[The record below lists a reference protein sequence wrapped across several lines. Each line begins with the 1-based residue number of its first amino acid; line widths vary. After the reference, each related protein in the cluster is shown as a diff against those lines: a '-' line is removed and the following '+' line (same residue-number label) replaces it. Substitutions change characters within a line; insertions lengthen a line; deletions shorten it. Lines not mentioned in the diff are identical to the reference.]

1 MVETKAFWTGSCN
14 LGDVCFHNA
23 MIPTYEEKHLQN
35 QINSIWDDFK
45 KMYPE
50 SYNGTL
56 VNLEAI
62 EHEEELENQQCHL
75 FFKISYMNYATLI
88 GLMKLEM
95 PIQHYGALG
104 TQVAIFDESEQYI
117 LVGRRKLD
125 QFYAPGLLTVPG
137 GVLEK
142 EDVFNPSV
150 LLLRELQEEVP
161 IKVKEPKIIALLAE
175 HTNYS
180 TIIFIK
186 AILDQ
191 PFTKDAI
198 LTETE
203 NEFHKHKLFWM
214 KKETLK
220 DLKSEDL
227 MEGLT
232 YIKENLI

>member
-1 MVETKAFWTGSCN
+1 MVETKAFWTGSCS
-14 LGDVCFHNA
+14 LGHVCFHNA

-35 QINSIWDDFK
+35 QINSIWEDYK
-45 KMYPE
+45 REYPE

-62 EHEEELENQQCHL
+62 EHEEELENRQCHL
-75 FFKISYMNYATLI
+75 FFRISYMNYATLI

-104 TQVAIFDESEQYI
+104 TQIAIFDKSEQYI

-142 EDVFNPSV
+142 EDVFNPKV

-161 IKVKEPKIIALLAE
+161 IKVKEPKVIALLAE

-180 TIIFIK
+180 TIIFMK
-186 AILDQ
+186 AIIDQ
-191 PFTKDAI
+191 SFSKDEI
-198 LTETE
+198 FTETE
-203 NEFHKHKLFWM
+203 NEFHKHELYWLKTDIL
-214 KKETLK
+214 KEMR
-220 DLKSEDL
+220 SEEL

-232 YIKENLI
+232 FIKDHLI